1 VSTLASHLIA
11 HWDLTTDET
20 DAVGSLDLTEE
31 GTVTYGANGA
41 ELGGGANFL
50 KIPVASAGA
59 LQLGTD
65 SQSCVFTFE
74 VDTLPASQTQLVS
87 FGGNWISGL
96 DDGWGVHLNSSG
108 QLLFRFSDGSSWAG
122 FSGSGTISTATPY
135 TVCISMYR
143 AGSMFG
149 FVNGAQ
155 VGSASISTY
164 SATSLTATRDFEIGG
179 DYTGG
184 QYFDGRIKYVSIFNI
199 NLSSDADAINLLY
212 NGGTPWGYSDITA
225 FNGPWVRSR
234 WAGSQET
241 NTTSHS
247 PVVGLM
253 KSGDMV
259 IHHTTTDGNTASTL
273 AISEVGFAELFAPTV
288 VNPASNPATLGAWY
302 EVIDSDDKYTSLT
315 TTWTGSERASS
326 VTLVIS
332 NPGSIEDIEAITN
345 ATDST
350 PDGPTTTVTTPG
362 LVIYGVG
369 HDQNT
374 AISAAP
380 SGVLV
385 LGNANVATTAGTR
398 TAVGRNRPSSAG
410 TFGPG
415 TWTLGGGFNSV
426 TFGYHVQGVSTAAT
440 IEPDDASVS
449 VAGDATTISQVHSI
463 TPNAGTVSVAGQEA
477 TISQV
482 HSLTP
487 ADGVVGVSGEATTIT
502 QVHVIVSADGSVSVS
517 ATATT
522 VSDGAVLQPADGSV
536 SVAATA
542 TTISQVHIL
551 LPADGSVSVSAAIA
565 AIIQNHV
572 FTPTAGSVAVTVEN
586 ATVTQITPTTLGGA
600 VSAMGAGIGA
610 LPAMGSGIGALS
622 TLGN

>member
-1 VSTLASHLIA
+1 VLATSTSISAASAVDIQSDDDVKFGGQHGSQQYFNGIIDEVRL
-11 HWDLTTDET
+11 WDL
-20 DAVGSLDLTEE
+20 
-31 GTVTYGANGA
+31 
-41 ELGGGANFL
+41 
-50 KIPVASAGA
+50 
-59 LQLGTD
+59 
-65 SQSCVFTFE
+65 
-74 VDTLPASQTQLVS
+74 
-87 FGGNWISGL
+87 
-96 DDGWGVHLNSSG
+96 
-108 QLLFRFSDGSSWAG
+108 
-122 FSGSGTISTATPY
+122 
-135 TVCISMYR
+135 
-143 AGSMFG
+143 
-149 FVNGAQ
+149 
-155 VGSASISTY
+155 
-164 SATSLTATRDFEIGG
+164 
-179 DYTGG
+179 
-184 QYFDGRIKYVSIFNI
+184 
-199 NLSSDADAINLLY
+199 NLSSDGDVINWLY
-212 NGGTPWGYSDITA
+212 NGGAGRTYADIAA

-234 WAGSQET
+234 WTGSQET

-247 PVVGLM
+247 PAVGLM
-253 KSGDMV
+253 KSGDLV

-345 ATDST
+345 ITDST
-350 PDGPTTTVTTPG
+350 PDGPTTTVTSPG

-426 TFGYHVQGVSTAAT
+426 TFGYHVQAVSAGAT

-449 VAGDATTISQVHSI
+449 VAGEGATITQVHSI

-482 HSLTP
+482 HTLAP
-487 ADGVVGVSGEATTIT
+487 ADGAVEVSGEATTIT
-502 QVHVIVSADGSVSVS
+502 QVHVIVGADGSVSVS

-522 VSDGAVLQPADGSV
+522 VSEGAVIAPADGAV

-551 LPADGSVSVSAAIA
+551 LPADASVSVSAAIA

-572 FTPTAGSVAVTVEN
+572 FTPTDGAVSVTVDN
-586 ATVTQITPTTLGGA
+586 TTVVQIAPTTIGGA

-622 TLGN
+622 SLGN